1 MVGVNIEIRYVYKL
15 FMFYMYGQ
23 TVYDEKGIGNYISNF
38 AKKNVNVNILSTRR
52 AFLENYF

>member
-1 MVGVNIEIRYVYKL
+1 MVGVNIEIWYVYKL

-38 AKKNVNVNILSTRR
+38 AKKKC
-52 AFLENYF
+52 